1 MTEERW
7 MVVRCAAC
15 GRCTGHRKAPRTC
28 TRCGQSFPRDPDV
41 VSYAASAGE
50 LQRAVALANT
60 PEELREELTARMGR
74 VAEPETGA
82 PSPASLLDALR
93 KVTDASGV
101 LERSAVH
108 AVLEAKGMGQTV
120 EDLMAMV
127 EGEGLVIRSGH
138 GRWQFIE

>member
-1 MTEERW
+1 MSEERW
-7 MVVRCAAC
+7 MVVRCASC
-15 GRCTGHRKAPRTC
+15 GNCTGHRKAPRTC

-74 VAEPETGA
+74 VVEPEKEA

-93 KVTDASGV
+93 GATDASGV
-101 LERSAVH
+101 LERSAVR
-108 AVLEAKGMGQTV
+108 AVLDAKGMGQTV
-120 EDLMAMV
+120 EGLMTMV

>member
-1 MTEERW
+1 MSEERW

-15 GRCTGHRKAPRTC
+15 GRCTGHRKVPRTC
-28 TRCGQSFPRDPDV
+28 TRCGQSFPRDVDV
-41 VSYAASAGE
+41 VSYAANAGE

-74 VAEPETGA
+74 VVEPETEA
-82 PSPASLLDALR
+82 PSTASLLDALR
-93 KVTDASGV
+93 EATDASGV

-108 AVLEAKGMGQTV
+108 AVLVAKGLGQTV

-138 GRWQFIE
+138 GRWRFIE

>member
-1 MTEERW
+1 
-7 MVVRCAAC
+7 MVVRCASC
-15 GRCTGHRKAPRTC
+15 RRCTGHRKAPRTC
-28 TRCGQSFPRDPDV
+28 TRCGHSFPRDPEV
-41 VSYAASAGE
+41 ISYAASAGE

-60 PEELREELTARMGR
+60 PAELREELTARMGK
-74 VAEPETGA
+74 VVEPESEA

-93 KVTDASGV
+93 KATDASGV

-108 AVLEAKGMGQTV
+108 AVLEGNGMGQTV

>member
-1 MTEERW
+1 M
-7 MVVRCAAC
+7 
-15 GRCTGHRKAPRTC
+15 
-28 TRCGQSFPRDPDV
+28 
-41 VSYAASAGE
+41 SYASSAGE
-50 LQRAVALANT
+50 LQRAVAVANT

-74 VAEPETGA
+74 VVEPETEA

-93 KVTDASGV
+93 EATDASGV
-101 LERSAVH
+101 LEHSTVH
-108 AVLEAKGMGQTV
+108 AVLVAKGMGQTV

>member
-74 VAEPETGA
+74 VVEPETDA

>member
-1 MTEERW
+1 M
-7 MVVRCAAC
+7 
-15 GRCTGHRKAPRTC
+15 
-28 TRCGQSFPRDPDV
+28 

-74 VAEPETGA
+74 VVEPEKEA

-93 KVTDASGV
+93 GATDASGV
-101 LERSAVH
+101 LERSAVR
-108 AVLEAKGMGQTV
+108 AVLDAKGMGQTV
-120 EDLMAMV
+120 EGLMTMV